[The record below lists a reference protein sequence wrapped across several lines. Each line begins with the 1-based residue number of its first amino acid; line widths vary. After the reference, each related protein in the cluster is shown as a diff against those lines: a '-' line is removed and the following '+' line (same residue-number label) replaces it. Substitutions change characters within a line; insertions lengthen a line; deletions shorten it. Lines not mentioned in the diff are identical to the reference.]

1 MLTVSVKSDDVGH
14 FWLRGYVV
22 KTCLKRSALAKVE
35 GVSQNSRPCVFC
47 DFGTAIGASII
58 YAHNVH
64 EMLGQFLD
72 YRTDYFGFVKQR
84 NNNPRVGFSLITLCR
99 YHQEFIL
106 AELAS

>member
-35 GVSQNSRPCVFC
+35 GVSQNSRPCFFC

-58 YAHNVH
+58 YAHNVL
-64 EMLGQFLD
+64 EALRQLLD
-72 YRTDYFGFVKQR
+72 NLTNYFGFVKQR
-84 NNNPRVGFSLITLCR
+84 NNDPRLGFSLIIFCR
-99 YHQEFIL
+99 YHQDFIL
-106 AELAS
+106 AEIAS